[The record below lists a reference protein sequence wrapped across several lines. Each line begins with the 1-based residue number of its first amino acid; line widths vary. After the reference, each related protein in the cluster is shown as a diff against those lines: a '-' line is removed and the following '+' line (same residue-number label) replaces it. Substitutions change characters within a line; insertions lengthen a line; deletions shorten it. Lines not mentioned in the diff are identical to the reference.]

1 MVGQPAE
8 GVDLDQIDAW
18 FRDRPML
25 GEVAAEL
32 TAIPMHAGAPS
43 DVPKDDAADRFCQLW
58 FVDDEITEV
67 WEDTVRP
74 PRRGLRRRR
83 ARPTSCWSPRS
94 ARTVPGTDRYTD
106 QLW

>member
-1 MVGQPAE
+1 
-8 GVDLDQIDAW
+8 
-18 FRDRPML
+18 
-25 GEVAAEL
+25 VAAEF

-67 WEDTVRP
+67 WEDRFAHLGDDFAAAGLGHLVLVAP
-74 PRRGLRRRR
+74 FRG
-83 ARPTSCWSPRS
+83 
-94 ARTVPGTDRYTD
+94 TVPGTDRYTD